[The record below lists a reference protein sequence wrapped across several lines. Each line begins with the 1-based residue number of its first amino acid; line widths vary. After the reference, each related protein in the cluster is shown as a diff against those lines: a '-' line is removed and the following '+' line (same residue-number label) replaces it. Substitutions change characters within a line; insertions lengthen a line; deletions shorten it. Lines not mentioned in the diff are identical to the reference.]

1 MIQKRMLN
9 VKSADYQLGAL
20 WGEGWLGRGW
30 GGRDDRGA
38 DRMGLKQIGCVG
50 GGGMQGGAKK
60 QGLKCNE
67 EVVLGGRGAR
77 VDDVLVFLIDL

>member
-1 MIQKRMLN
+1 
-9 VKSADYQLGAL
+9 
-20 WGEGWLGRGW
+20 
-30 GGRDDRGA
+30 
-38 DRMGLKQIGCVG
+38 MGLKQIGCVG